1 MAGEDATSGE
11 GRPVEKEEREGRRV
25 EDRAGGVMAVA
36 AQEGCQLFPCI
47 DMNINN

>member
-11 GRPVEKEEREGRRV
+11 GRPVKKEEGRV